1 MAQIGYSKKVM
12 EHFMDPKNVG
22 VIESPDG
29 YGKVGN
35 PVCGDLMEIFIRVM
49 DDRIDD
55 IKFRT
60 FGCGS
65 AIAVSSMVTEMAK
78 GKTLEEAMLITRK
91 DVADELDGLP
101 PQKMH
106 CSNLGADALHA
117 AIKNYW
123 VKIGKIK
130 PEEAKEEEES
140 HEGDA
145 CGT

>member
-1 MAQIGYSKKVM
+1 MN
-12 EHFMDPKNVG
+12 PRNVG
-22 VIESPDG
+22 VIENPDG

-35 PVCGDLMEIFIRVM
+35 PVCGDLMEIFITVK
-49 DDRIDD
+49 DDRIED

-60 FGCGS
+60 FGYGS
-65 AIAVSSMVTEMAK
+65 AIAVSSMVTEMAR
-78 GKTLEEAMLITRK
+78 GKTLDEAMLITRK
-91 DVADELDGLP
+91 NVADELDGLP

-130 PEEAKEEEES
+130 PEEAKVEEEG
-140 HEGDA
+140 HEGES
-145 CGT
+145 CGTE

>member
-1 MAQIGYSKKVM
+1 
-12 EHFMDPKNVG
+12 
-22 VIESPDG
+22 
-29 YGKVGN
+29 
-35 PVCGDLMEIFIRVM
+35 MEIFIKVKE
-49 DDRIDD
+49 DKVED

-78 GKTLEEAMLITRK
+78 GKSLEEAMKITRK

-117 AIKNYW
+117 AIEDYW
-123 VKIGKIK
+123 IKTGKIR
-130 PEEAKEEEES
+130 PEDAKHKQGQKGEEGES
-140 HEGDA
+140 
-145 CGT
+145 CGTG

>member
-1 MAQIGYSKKVM
+1 
-12 EHFMDPKNVG
+12 
-22 VIESPDG
+22 
-29 YGKVGN
+29 
-35 PVCGDLMEIFIRVM
+35 MEIFINVKE
-49 DDRIDD
+49 DKVED

-78 GKTLEEAMLITRK
+78 GKPLDEAVKITKK
-91 DVADELDGLP
+91 DVADELGGLP

-117 AIKNYW
+117 AINDYW

-130 PEEAKEEEES
+130 PEDVKPEE
-140 HEGDA
+140 HEGEEGES
-145 CGT
+145 CET